1 MSTEQRPAVAAR
13 TAAGGTPA
21 TMRGLFR
28 RVFLVNVAVL
38 LASSALLVFSPVTVS
53 APIVATEVAVLG
65 AGLLTALL
73 LNALLLRAS
82 LRPLDGL
89 TALMERVDLLRPG
102 ERLDG
107 HGHR

>member
-1 MSTEQRPAVAAR
+1 
-13 TAAGGTPA
+13 
-21 TMRGLFR
+21 MRGLFR

-89 TALMERVDLLRPG
+89 SGADGAGRPAASRG
-102 ERLDG
+102 ASRG